1 MTGDYWQAGVR
12 LGETVGI
19 LGKKTCSRFFQNLSF
34 KKVVKY
40 MLQNKKLSYFCEP
53 ISFYLKSWLVF
64 AGIEG
69 GVEVPGGQEGGD
81 DDAGDQV

>member
-1 MTGDYWQAGVR
+1 
-12 LGETVGI
+12 
-19 LGKKTCSRFFQNLSF
+19 
-34 KKVVKY
+34 

>member
-1 MTGDYWQAGVR
+1 
-12 LGETVGI
+12 
-19 LGKKTCSRFFQNLSF
+19 
-34 KKVVKY
+34 

-53 ISFYLKSWLVF
+53 ILFDLLKSGVVF